1 VVAALAAAGCV
12 AAEEEAADL
21 VAAADGPDELEA
33 MVARRVTGEPLAWIT
48 RTARFCGLDVVVRP
62 GVYVP
67 RWQSESLARSA
78 AGLLHPT
85 GTAVDLC
92 TGSGAIALVL
102 ATARP
107 GAHVVATE
115 LDPTAA
121 SCARENGV
129 DVRVG
134 DLDDALPAELVGTV
148 DVMTGVLPYVPAGAL
163 HLLPRDVVDH
173 EPRMALD
180 GGPDGLAV
188 VTRAVRAGTRW
199 LAPGGW
205 LLLEVG
211 GGQVDPV
218 RSLLVDA
225 GYDSFRLLHDGDG
238 DPRGIGGRR
247 PVGPGPT
254 SVGRAQA
261 SSR

>member
-1 VVAALAAAGCV
+1 MTATLAAAGCV
-12 AAEEEAADL
+12 AADEEAAEL
-21 VAAADGPDELEA
+21 SAAADGPEQLA
-33 MVARRVTGEPLAWIT
+33 SMVARRLTGEPISWIT
-48 RTARFCGLDVVVRP
+48 GTARFCGLDVIVRP

-78 AGLLHPT
+78 VELLPAA

-102 ATARP
+102 RTARP
-107 GAHVVATE
+107 TARVVATE
-115 LDPTAA
+115 LDPRAA
-121 SCARENGV
+121 ACARENGV

-134 DLDDALPAELVGTV
+134 DLDDILPPELSGGV
-148 DVMTGVLPYVPAGAL
+148 DVLCGVLPYVPGSAL
-163 HLLPRDVVDH
+163 HLLPRDVLDH

-180 GGPDGLAV
+180 GGPDGLAL
-188 VTRAVRAGTRW
+188 VTRVVRAGPRW

-211 GGQVDPV
+211 ADQVDPV
-218 RSLLVDA
+218 TTLFEDG
-225 GYDSFRLLHDGDG
+225 GYDSLRVIHDGDG
-238 DPRGIGGRR
+238 DPRGIGGRL
-247 PVGPGPT
+247 PVDHGQAAT
-254 SVGRAQA
+254 GRVQA